1 MKYLFKELK
10 HDLLKSIV
18 IFFVAVSRCL
28 SIALA
33 SRATFFP
40 GIISLTVQKQRTKT
54 RKGRVGVRIGFI
66 TISLLLSFYQLSYGQ
81 DSTKT
86 FSQENLFWYL
96 VNYHPISKQASI
108 QIKKGENEVR
118 KIKGQLDPSLFSNL
132 NQKQFNQQEYY
143 SLFSGGLRVPTWYA
157 VDFKV
162 GYEQNQGVNVNPEN
176 KTTANGLFY
185 AGFSVPI
192 GQGLF
197 IDKRRASIKQAELY
211 AESTYLQQE
220 LMLNTL
226 YYDATI
232 KYIDWVNYFNQMKL
246 YQNALALAN
255 DRFEGVKKS
264 FVGGDVPAIDTLEAF
279 ILVQVR
285 EVNLNQAKLNYQ
297 NATLELSNFLWFENN
312 TPLEITAQLTP
323 PTIDQL
329 PPHKSLTTDTLNS
342 ILNNLKITHPQLL
355 WYDLKVQQLE
365 VEQRWNQEQLKPT
378 LNLKYNLLNEPIG
391 GDAFS
396 GFSPNNYTFGID
408 FSMPLFL
415 RESRGRLNIT
425 KLNIQD
431 TKLEVDLKYL
441 ELSNKVTSY
450 HNEILAVEQQIQ
462 LFNTIVLNYF
472 NLLEAE
478 KQKFFMGESSM
489 FLINSREASYVQAAI
504 KLIELNIKYQSA
516 IAEFK
521 FATATW

>member
-1 MKYLFKELK
+1 MKHLFKESK
-10 HDLLKSIV
+10 HDMSGSIV
-18 IFFVAVSRCL
+18 IVL
-28 SIALA
+28 SLK
-33 SRATFFP
+33 
-40 GIISLTVQKQRTKT
+40 LQKPITNT
-54 RKGRVGVRIGFI
+54 RKERKGWRIGFI
-66 TISLLLSFYQLSYGQ
+66 TITLLFLFCQLSYAQ

-108 QIKKGENEVR
+108 QIKIGENEVR
-118 KIKGQLDPSLFSNL
+118 KANGQLDPTLFSNL

-143 SLFSGGLRVPTWYA
+143 SLFSGGLRVPTWYG
-157 VDFKV
+157 VDFRT
-162 GYEQNQGVNVNPEN
+162 GYEQNQGVNINPEN
-176 KTTANGLFY
+176 KTSANGLVYF
-185 AGFSVPI
+185 GVSVPI

-197 IDKRRASIKQAELY
+197 IDKRRASIRQAELY
-211 AESTYLQQE
+211 AESTFIEQE

-226 YYDATI
+226 FYEATI
-232 KYIDWVNYFNQMKL
+232 KYIEWVNYFNQMQL

-255 DRFEGVKKS
+255 DRFAGVKQS

-323 PTIDQL
+323 PSLDKL
-329 PPHKSLTTDTLNS
+329 APHKSVTTDTLNS
-342 ILNNLKITHPQLL
+342 ILSNLKINHPQLL

-365 VEQRWNQEQLKPT
+365 VEQRWNEEQLKPT

-391 GDAFS
+391 GDVFS
-396 GFSPNNYTFGID
+396 GFSTNNYTFGID
-408 FSMPLFL
+408 FSIPIFL

-425 KLNIQD
+425 KLNIQE

-441 ELSNKVTSY
+441 ELSNKITSY
-450 HNEILAVEQQIQ
+450 HNEILALEQQIQ
-462 LFNTIVLNYF
+462 LFNTIVSNYF

-489 FLINSREASYVQAAI
+489 FLINSREAAYIQAAI
-504 KLIELNIKYQSA
+504 KLIELNVKYQSA
-516 IAEFK
+516 VAEFK
-521 FATATW
+521 FASATWF